1 MGKSFDPQA
10 DRLSLHRDRH
20 GAPECNVALVVRGK
34 RPAIEVRTEAS
45 MRVCAVDPLEL
56 DH

>member
-20 GAPECNVALVVRGK
+20 GAPERNVGLAESGPIGVL
-34 RPAIEVRTEAS
+34 IEAS
-45 MRVCAVDPLEL
+45 TRVFTVTPHEL